1 MFYKFKLS
9 LVLALV
15 VSTGTANASIIH
27 ENTDV
32 GAKLN
37 NHGNAGEVA
46 LWATTQIDGKMGS
59 GADLWEFFFAGGD
72 LAITTVDT
80 TPWTR
85 RNPLDDS
92 QLFLF
97 DSNGIGISANDDID
111 DFNWLSSLS
120 LLNLS
125 AGTYYLGISGY
136 DVDPITKINRQNYEI
151 FPDTPFEGQ
160 VSADYLNPLHHWS
173 GEDLT
178 DGNRYSITFATSVP
192 EPSII
197 ALMGAG
203 LFGLGFARR
212 RKQQA

>member
-173 GEDLT
+173 GEDLA